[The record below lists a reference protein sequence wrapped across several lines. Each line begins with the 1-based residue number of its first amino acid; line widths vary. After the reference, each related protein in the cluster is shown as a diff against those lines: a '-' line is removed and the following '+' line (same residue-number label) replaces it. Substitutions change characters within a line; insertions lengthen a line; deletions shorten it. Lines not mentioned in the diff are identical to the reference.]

1 MILVVGGT
9 GDLGGRVVR
18 LLAEHGQ
25 QVRCLVRP
33 GSNDAAL
40 RQLGVQVVS
49 GDLTAPLSLAK
60 ICDGVSTVV
69 ASATAIGRRLVNRHG
84 PSIREV
90 DEAGMAAL
98 VRTAEQAGV
107 ERFVYVSFAGADS
120 SFGSPLEHAKL
131 ATEQRLKE
139 SSMRRVVVRPDAFQ
153 EIHLGPLGRFDL
165 RNGKV
170 AVFGKGNTK
179 KRWVGTDDVAALIAE
194 VAVEP
199 EPPVMLEFGG
209 PEALSRNEAIAVA
222 EQATGRPMR
231 RQRLPLPVARLG
243 MRVLARPNDAMASIF
258 GTGLLQDLVECDW
271 DDTALQERGIKAR
284 SATEFIQQQARSLI

>member
-1 MILVVGGT
+1 M
-9 GDLGGRVVR
+9 
-18 LLAEHGQ
+18 
-25 QVRCLVRP
+25 RCLVRP

-49 GDLTAPLSLAK
+49 GDLTAPLSFAK

-153 EIHLGPLGRFDL
+153 EIRP
-165 RNGKV
+165 
-170 AVFGKGNTK
+170 
-179 KRWVGTDDVAALIAE
+179 
-194 VAVEP
+194 
-199 EPPVMLEFGG
+199 
-209 PEALSRNEAIAVA
+209 SRAS
-222 EQATGRPMR
+222 ATGRPMR

-258 GTGLLQDLVECDW
+258 GTGLLQDLVESDW

-284 SATEFIQQQARSLI
+284 SATQFIQQQARSLS

>member
-1 MILVVGGT
+1 MGPGT
-9 GDLGGRVVR
+9 SV
-18 LLAEHGQ
+18 
-25 QVRCLVRP
+25 
-33 GSNDAAL
+33 
-40 RQLGVQVVS
+40 VQVVS
-49 GDLTAPLSLAK
+49 GDLTAPLSFAK

-170 AVFGKGNTK
+170 AVFGKGNTR
-179 KRWVGTDDVAALIAE
+179 KRWVGTDDVAALIADGRRRAGASGDARVRRTGGAE
-194 VAVEP
+194 PERGDRGRRAGDRPAHAAAAVAVARRTARYARA
-199 EPPVMLEFGG
+199 G
-209 PEALSRNEAIAVA
+209 PA
-222 EQATGRPMR
+222 ER
-231 RQRLPLPVARLG
+231 RHGV
-243 MRVLARPNDAMASIF
+243 
-258 GTGLLQDLVECDW
+258 DLRH
-271 DDTALQERGIKAR
+271 Q
-284 SATEFIQQQARSLI
+284 FIQQQARSLS